1 MKKRVAFV
9 INPNSGPDKKTN
21 RLELIQ
27 RLLKAEYDAEIFLWK
42 NISDKDLIF
51 KKVLEGNFD
60 IAVAVGGD
68 GTVSQLAEV
77 LAGTATALAILP
89 FGSGNGLA
97 RHLGIPMNHAKA
109 MQLIN
114 DGAIVEMDCPEVNNQ
129 PFFCTSGVGFD
140 ARIGKLFAD
149 STTRG
154 LKTYAQ
160 ITVREFIAYQGEKF
174 NITIDGKTLDRQA
187 FLVTV
192 ANAGQYGNNAW
203 IAPEASINDALLH
216 VALLKPF
223 RWFNMPG
230 LATRLFAKNI
240 HTSRFVETYT
250 AREVKI
256 ERVAAGAIHYDGEPA
271 EMGTQ
276 LTYKFSTKKLRI
288 VAGKTTGI

>member
-27 RLLKAEYDAEIFLWK
+27 RLLKADYDAEIFLWK
-42 NISDKDLIF
+42 NINDKDVIF

-77 LAGTATALAILP
+77 LAGTKITLAILP

-97 RHLGIPMNHAKA
+97 RHLGIPMNHAEA
-109 MQLIN
+109 MKLIN

-149 STTRG
+149 SKTRG

-160 ITVREFIAYQGEKF
+160 ITVREFIAYQGEQLTM
-174 NITIDGKTLDRQA
+174 TIDGKTIERQA

-203 IAPEASINDALLH
+203 IAPEASVTDGLLH
-216 VALLKPF
+216 VAVLKPF
-223 RWFNMPG
+223 RWFNMLN
-230 LATRLFAKNI
+230 LAIRLFAKNI
-240 HTSRFVETYT
+240 HKSRFVETYT
-250 AREVKI
+250 GHEVRI
-256 ERVAAGAIHYDGEPA
+256 QRHAPGAIHYDGEPA
-271 EMGTQ
+271 GMGTE
-276 LTYKFSTKKLRI
+276 LTYKITKKKLRV
-288 VAGKTTGI
+288 VAGKSSGI